1 MKIWILWNLNI
12 KGLFECLNR
21 LLLSWGKTNR
31 SSWGLREGQG
41 LLAGSEGSA
50 IFQKRGLH
58 DAAFSHLGVDVEQH
72 VLPRCQQVFRLFI
85 KKLVPEMDSFFI
97 TSEHPGFDEEIRT
110 GFSFIQMTD
119 VGL

>member
-1 MKIWILWNLNI
+1 MK
-12 KGLFECLNR
+12 
-21 LLLSWGKTNR
+21 
-31 SSWGLREGQG
+31 GQG

-58 DAAFSHLGVDVEQH
+58 NAAFSHLGVDVEQH
-72 VLPRCQQVFRLFI
+72 VLCGCQQVFRLFI

-110 GFSFIQMTD
+110 GFPSSR
-119 VGL
+119 